1 MKLLFSRQ
9 LLEVNDV
16 LVEIRQKSFNAYREI
31 EAFENNLDIKGKYGA
46 TASFIGLMRDF
57 NEGREVTSMFLE
69 YYPEMTEK
77 ELNKIAN
84 KAKEKWNLLEILLL
98 HRIGHIDIGE
108 HVVLVSVWSEHR
120 KNAFDGCRFIM
131 EELKSSA
138 PFWKKEKTNTGED
151 WVKKNSPG

>member
-1 MKLLFSRQ
+1 
-9 LLEVNDV
+9 
-16 LVEIRQKSFNAYREI
+16 
-31 EAFENNLDIKGKYGA
+31 
-46 TASFIGLMRDF
+46 
-57 NEGREVTSMFLE
+57 MFLE

-77 ELNKIAN
+77 QLNKITN
-84 KAKEKWNLLEILLL
+84 NAKEKWKLLEILLL

-120 KNAFDGCRFIM
+120 KNAFDACRFIM

>member
-1 MKLLFSRQ
+1 
-9 LLEVNDV
+9 
-16 LVEIRQKSFNAYREI
+16 
-31 EAFENNLDIKGKYGA
+31 
-46 TASFIGLMRDF
+46 MRDF

-77 ELNKIAN
+77 QLNQIAN

>member
-1 MKLLFSRQ
+1 MAMKLLFSRQ
-9 LLEVNDV
+9 LLEVNDM
-16 LVEIRQKSFNAYREI
+16 LVEIREKSFNAYREI
-31 EAFENNLDIKGKYGA
+31 ESFENNLDIKGKYGA

-77 ELNKIAN
+77 QLNQIAN

-108 HVVLVSVWSEHR
+108 HVVL
-120 KNAFDGCRFIM
+120 
-131 EELKSSA
+131 L
-138 PFWKKEKTNTGED
+138 
-151 WVKKNSPG
+151 